1 MHKIDG
7 KRFQSDNT
15 QNGICLEYAS
25 WNFRVTTYKM
35 EYAQSRQQGIE
46 IGKAITYFT
55 WLLRNLLLKYLNAL
69 FILGCNVCIVRRVI
83 SFTFFLFLLCFKK
96 EYVKEE
102 CNALHSK
109 VRVAF
114 GGVS

>member
-46 IGKAITYFT
+46 IGKAIT
-55 WLLRNLLLKYLNAL
+55 
-69 FILGCNVCIVRRVI
+69 
-83 SFTFFLFLLCFKK
+83 
-96 EYVKEE
+96 
-102 CNALHSK
+102 
-109 VRVAF
+109 
-114 GGVS
+114 